1 MKLKLLK
8 LARFFHII
16 NKQEY
21 NEKRQIEIVRK
32 SPLFDAKWY
41 LEQNPDVK
49 NKKMGAVKHYVKYG
63 WKEGRNPSIYF
74 NTNDYLKANSDVKN
88 IGMNPLVHYEMF
100 GKYEGR
106 CLTAEKIQQ
115 VMVKAEKN
123 EYKKIKDNIIDVETI
138 KKFIFLVNFICAK
151 FF

>member
-41 LEQNPDVK
+41 LEQNPDVREK
-49 NKKMGAVKHYVKYG
+49 GIDAAKHYVKFG
-63 WKEGRNPSIYF
+63 WKEGRNPSKKF
-74 NTNDYLKANSDVKN
+74 NTSAYLILNEDVK
-88 IGMNPLVHYEMF
+88 IEGMNPLLHYIKF
-100 GKYEGR
+100 GLNEGR
-106 CLTAEKIQQ
+106 DTILPTNKT
-115 VMVKAEKN
+115 V
-123 EYKKIKDNIIDVETI
+123 I
-138 KKFIFLVNFICAK
+138 KKEINSKNTGVLFLSVIF
-151 FF
+151 